1 MSHEWSP
8 RPRRE
13 INTNGLFPFVEEEA
27 PVRKGLTPIERQRAE
42 DGTPITRTP
51 LSGLRPA
58 DTALFLKGH
67 EPVKKSIATKD
78 DLKKQGLEGLSK
90 AYEVVKAYLKHD
102 C

>member
-13 INTNGLFPFVEEEA
+13 INTNGLFPFVEEEQ
-27 PVRKGLTPIERQRAE
+27 PVRKSASPIVRQRTE

-58 DTALFLKGH
+58 ADTSLYLRGH
-67 EPVKKSIATKD
+67 EPVKKSLPSKD
-78 DLKKQGLEGLSK
+78 DLKKSGMEGLNK
-90 AYEVVKAYLKHD
+90 AYAIVKAYIAG
-102 C
+102 